1 MSCVNSNEQHHTII
15 AFFKHIGV
23 VQVDGRTVVLIFN
36 GVPIDRTISIHVR
49 QGGKRKEGDEKSS
62 MAPWSIYRVQE
73 RETEIFIRILQK
85 RRHGLVP
92 S

>member
-1 MSCVNSNEQHHTII
+1 METMSCVNSNEQHHTII

-49 QGGKRKEGDEKSS
+49 QGGKRKEGDEK
-62 MAPWSIYRVQE
+62 AQW
-73 RETEIFIRILQK
+73 
-85 RRHGLVP
+85 RHGVFIECRRGRLKFSFEFYRNGAMV
-92 S
+92 